1 MAVGRMFI
9 IGRWVGVEERVSG
22 SLCLPCGYL
31 KTGLRMLQGVADVL
45 LPLDLPELLPGFGQ
59 LAAEVFVFF
68 AAAAGLFGLL
78 LEPGD
83 ALLQLG
89 FVALLHLV
97 GIGGLAGVVGLNFI
111 LQRLPGFGLVFGRDG
126 ELVAEAGAGAAAFG
140 AGHGLAVGFG
150 AAHGGAA
157 VEADVVGVGGHG
169 FR

>member
-1 MAVGRMFI
+1 M
-9 IGRWVGVEERVSG
+9 
-22 SLCLPCGYL
+22 
-31 KTGLRMLQGVADVL
+31 
-45 LPLDLPELLPGFGQ
+45 
-59 LAAEVFVFF
+59 FF

-83 ALLQLG
+83 ALLQLS
-89 FVALLHLV
+89 FAALLHLV
-97 GIGGLAGVVGLNFI
+97 GMGGLAGVVGLNFV

-140 AGHGLAVGFG
+140 AEHGLAVGFG

>member
-1 MAVGRMFI
+1 MFI

-45 LPLDLPELLPGFGQ
+45 LPLDLPELVPGFGQ
-59 LAAEVFVFF
+59 LAAEAFVFF

-78 LEPGD
+78 FEPGD
-83 ALLQLG
+83 TLLQLG

-97 GIGGLAGVVGLNFI
+97 GIGGLAGVVGLNFV

-140 AGHGLAVGFG
+140 AEHGLAVGFG

>member
-1 MAVGRMFI
+1 MGR
-9 IGRWVGVEERVSG
+9 RVWVGKRVSG
-22 SLCLPCGYL
+22 SLCLLWGYL

-45 LPLDLPELLPGFGQ
+45 LPLDLPELLSGFGQ
-59 LAAEVFVFF
+59 LAAEAFVFF

-83 ALLQLG
+83 ALLQLS
-89 FVALLHLV
+89 FVVLLHLV
-97 GIGGLAGVVGLNFI
+97 GMGGLAGVVGLNFV